1 MIKIK
6 RSFRDNARDI
16 NKSKVSEVGAVKTV

>member
-6 RSFRDNARDI
+6 RSFGENARDI
-16 NKSKVSEVGAVKTV
+16 NKSKGSEVGAVKPV